1 MNMHAYKKNLNF
13 LIFVKKVAILV
24 SPKSSYCQRCDYYVC
39 NEVGL
44 VAEALLRPSKRLNP
58 FHLNVGTDIC

>member
-44 VAEALLRPSKRLNP
+44 VAEALLRPSK
-58 FHLNVGTDIC
+58 